1 MDWIKEHKTLATILG
16 GAGVGALGLGYMLWS
31 SYSSYDEA
39 LSSYDSTVK
48 KLARLEGAPLYP
60 NAENL
65 AKKSSQVEAFRAE
78 VDKLQ
83 KTLVNLQPKI
93 EPISD
98 TAFQAKLKTMMSE
111 TRKKAAVGQQVNE
124 IIDPAK
130 KNENSMLPKDFSFGF
145 ETYVNTLPSADVVND
160 LNDYLDAVNGVVQLA
175 LDNGVKKIT
184 ALDRTP
190 LAKEKG
196 SASAKAPEAASAD
209 SFIQGN
215 AAKDKAPAVVVAE
228 AIEARTLKMT
238 IVGDQPA
245 IQAVIN
251 GLASASVMHH
261 FTVLKLIRIENDKLT
276 GPARGMAVPS
286 AAPASGTSVVNDPT
300 AEPQPVD
307 PNAPPTPAGPEV
319 IAAPKPL
326 PDDAVVVMGSEN
338 LHVHLEID
346 IMNYSAPATA
356 SDGK

>member
-31 SYSSYDEA
+31 SYSSYGEA
-39 LSSYDSTVK
+39 VSSYDSTVK
-48 KLARLEGAPLYP
+48 KLARLEGSPLYP
-60 NAENL
+60 NADNL
-65 AKKSSQVEAFRAE
+65 AKKSAQVEAFRAE

-83 KTLVNLQPKI
+83 KTLVNLQPKT

-111 TRKKAAVGQQVNE
+111 TRKKAAIGQQANE
-124 IIDPAK
+124 IIDPDK
-130 KNENSMLPKDFSFGF
+130 KTENSMLPKDFAFGF
-145 ETYVNTLPSADVVND
+145 ETYVNTLPSASVVND

-184 ALDRTP
+184 ALERSP

-196 SASAKAPEAASAD
+196 ASATKVVETASTD

-215 AAKDKAPAVVVAE
+215 AAKSSSAAAPAAVEE
-228 AIEARTLKMT
+228 AIETRKLKMT

-245 IQAVIN
+245 VQAVIN
-251 GLASASVMHH
+251 GLASASIMHH
-261 FTVLKLIRIENDKLT
+261 FTVLRLIRIENDKLI
-276 GPARGMAVPS
+276 GPARGVLATK
-286 AAPASGTSVVNDPT
+286 AKDPQDQPD
-300 AEPQPVD
+300 EPKTLD
-307 PNAPPTPAGPEV
+307 PNAPPAPAGPEV
-319 IAAPKPL
+319 ITAPKPQ
-326 PDDAVVVMGSEN
+326 PDDAIVVMGNEN

-346 IMNYSAPATA
+346 IMNYSAPSTA
-356 SDGK
+356 KAGN